1 MRSWTHLERQRGGAG
16 FTGGPGERQIELD
29 RRQIDNQ
36 IDRIKDQLE
45 DVRRTRA
52 QHRNRR
58 QKTKAATVALVGYTN
73 VGKST
78 LFNFLTGAGV
88 LSADQLFATL
98 DPTMRGVTLPSGAQ
112 IILSDTVGF
121 IAELPTQLVEA
132 FRATLEEVTEAD
144 LILHVHDLADP
155 EHAVQ
160 AEDVR
165 KVLSSLGVDR
175 ETKKMFDVY
184 NKIDIADQKDLDL
197 VQPAINSGKAIAV
210 SAISGEGAET
220 LLNSIDEALAADGSE
235 VVVRLSCTAGDAIAY
250 LHRTAFTITS
260 EADGEDLIVRAK
272 LPKLDVDRFVKQW
285 SGVAV
290 VEAVGTID

>member
-1 MRSWTHLERQRGGAG
+1 MLFRSRARTREGVLQVSLAALSYQRTRLVRSWTHLERQRGGAG

-58 QKTKAATVALVGYTN
+58 QRTKAATVALVGYTN
-73 VGKST
+73 VGRST

-121 IAELPTQLVEA
+121 IAELP
-132 FRATLEEVTEAD
+132 D
-144 LILHVHDLADP
+144 
-155 EHAVQ
+155 
-160 AEDVR
+160 R
-165 KVLSSLGVDR
+165 KSTR
-175 ETKKMFDVY
+175 
-184 NKIDIADQKDLDL
+184 
-197 VQPAINSGKAIAV
+197 
-210 SAISGEGAET
+210 
-220 LLNSIDEALAADGSE
+220 LNSSHSSVSRMPSSA
-235 VVVRLSCTAGDAIAY
+235 
-250 LHRTAFTITS
+250 
-260 EADGEDLIVRAK
+260 
-272 LPKLDVDRFVKQW
+272 
-285 SGVAV
+285 
-290 VEAVGTID
+290 